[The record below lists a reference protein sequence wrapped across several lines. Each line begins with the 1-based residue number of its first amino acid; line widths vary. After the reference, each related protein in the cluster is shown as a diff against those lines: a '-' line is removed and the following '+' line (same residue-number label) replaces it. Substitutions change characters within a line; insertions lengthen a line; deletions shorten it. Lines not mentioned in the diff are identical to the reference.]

1 MVIRPPAP
9 ADFDAVLG
17 LLQACDRD
25 VYGGTDW
32 TADEL
37 RQQWAEID
45 LATDA
50 WLAEDGDGAVV
61 GVMHL
66 CERRTSTFI
75 GDGYVAPSARGRGV
89 GTTLVG
95 RVEARVR
102 ERIGEAPPGSRV
114 TLHLAHLV
122 GDRTAP
128 VLLRQERFERVR
140 SFFRMV
146 ADLESPPPAPAWPAG
161 VELRPLDPERD
172 GPALHEA
179 DSAAFTGHWG
189 YRAQPYEEWFDRL
202 FVGPRLDP
210 SLPVVAWAGEEIAGF
225 ALNYPKRMGDW
236 GWIGVLG
243 VAPSW
248 RRRGLGLALLQE
260 SFRRFLESGE
270 PTVALGVD
278 AQNPTGATRLYERAG
293 MRVLWQADV
302 WEKEIRAGG

>member
-1 MVIRPPAP
+1 VIRPPTP
-9 ADFDAVLG
+9 ADFDAVLEV
-17 LLQACDRD
+17 LQACDRD

-50 WLAEDGDGAVV
+50 WLVEDETGAVV

-66 CERRTSTFI
+66 CERRSTTFI
-75 GDGYVAPSARGRGV
+75 GDGYVAPAARGRGV
-89 GTTLVG
+89 GTRLV
-95 RVEARVR
+95 RQVEARVR
-102 ERIGEAPPGSRV
+102 ERLDEAPSGSRV

-122 GDRTAP
+122 GDETAP
-128 VLLRQERFERVR
+128 ALLRQEGFERER

-146 ADLESPPPAPAWPAG
+146 ADLSSPPPVPAWPAG

-172 GPALHEA
+172 GRALHQA
-179 DSAAFTGHWG
+179 DSAAFAGHWG
-189 YRAQPYEEWFDRL
+189 FRAQPYEEWFDRI
-202 FVGPRLDP
+202 FVGPRLDLA
-210 SLPVVAWAGEEIAGF
+210 LPVVAWADGAIAGF

-236 GWIGVLG
+236 GWVGVLG
-243 VAPSW
+243 VSSSW

-260 SFRRFLESGE
+260 SFHRFLASGE
-270 PTVALGVD
+270 STVALGVD
-278 AQNPTGATRLYERAG
+278 AENPTGATRLYERAG

-302 WEKEIRAGG
+302 WEKELRVGS

>member
-9 ADFDAVLG
+9 ADFDAVLEV
-17 LLQACDRD
+17 LQACDRD
-25 VYGGTDW
+25 VYGATDW

-37 RQQWAEID
+37 AQQWAEID

-50 WLAEDGDGAVV
+50 WLAVDADDAVV

-66 CERRTSTFI
+66 CDRRSSTFI

-95 RVEARVR
+95 LVEGRVR

-128 VLLRQERFERVR
+128 ALLQREGFQRVR

-146 ADLESPPPAPAWPAG
+146 AELESPLPAPAWPAG
-161 VELRPLDPERD
+161 VELRALDPERD
-172 GPALHEA
+172 GQALHEA
-179 DSAAFTGHWG
+179 DTAAFAGHWG
-189 YRAQPYEEWFDRL
+189 YRVQPYEEWFDRL
-202 FVGPRLDP
+202 FVAPRLDLA
-210 SLPVVAWAGEEIAGF
+210 LPVVVWAGGTIAGF

-236 GWIGVLG
+236 GWVGVLG
-243 VAPSW
+243 VSPSW

-260 SFRRFLESGE
+260 SFHRFLESGE
-270 PTVALGVD
+270 STVALGVD
-278 AQNPTGATRLYERAG
+278 AENPTGATRLYERAG

-302 WEKEIRAGG
+302 WEKELRAGG